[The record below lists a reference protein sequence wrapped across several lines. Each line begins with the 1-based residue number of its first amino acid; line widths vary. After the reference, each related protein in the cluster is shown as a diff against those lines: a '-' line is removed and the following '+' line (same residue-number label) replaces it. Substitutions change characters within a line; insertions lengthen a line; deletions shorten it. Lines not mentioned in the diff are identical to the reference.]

1 VVVVSPAE
9 VAALVAGNRNQPT
22 NVLFGGRFSIMSA
35 SHRSFSPIKRRQ
47 IHDSETPKV
56 FKTPNQSLSK
66 HRKWI
71 ISKCRNGC
79 DWPINLPKI
88 QKHKI
93 TTPTEDFDRVKFSL
107 V

>member
-1 VVVVSPAE
+1 M
-9 VAALVAGNRNQPT
+9 Q
-22 NVLFGGRFSIMSA
+22 
-35 SHRSFSPIKRRQ
+35 KR
-47 IHDSETPKV
+47 KK
-56 FKTPNQSLSK
+56 FSK

-79 DWPINLPKI
+79 DWPINLPKM

-93 TTPTEDFDRVKFSL
+93 TTPTEDFDGVKFSL

>member
-1 VVVVSPAE
+1 MI
-9 VAALVAGNRNQPT
+9 LKRKK
-22 NVLFGGRFSIMSA
+22 FSK
-35 SHRSFSPIKRRQ
+35 HRK
-47 IHDSETPKV
+47 ETFQNTEWKP

>member
-1 VVVVSPAE
+1 
-9 VAALVAGNRNQPT
+9 
-22 NVLFGGRFSIMSA
+22 MSA
-35 SHRSFSPIKRRQ
+35 SHRSFSTIKRRQ
-47 IHDSETPKV
+47 IRDFETQKV
-56 FKTPNQSLSK
+56 FKTPKRNLSK